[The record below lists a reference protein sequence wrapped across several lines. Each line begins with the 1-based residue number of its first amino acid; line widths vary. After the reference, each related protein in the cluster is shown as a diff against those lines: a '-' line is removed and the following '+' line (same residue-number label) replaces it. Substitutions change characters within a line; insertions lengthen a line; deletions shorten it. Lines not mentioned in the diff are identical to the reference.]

1 MYKDEAFMAKFAST
15 GEGVQVFA
23 DALVLNPGAI
33 SLADGARID
42 DYCRIEGGER
52 LQVGRYVHISS
63 FVSIFG
69 GGTCLLGDGA
79 AMAGGSR
86 IITGSD
92 QADAC
97 MSAAAPDAWRHVE
110 RYTNIADHLSF
121 VATNATVLPG
131 VSLGVGAILA
141 AGAVATKDVPAWEVW
156 GGVPAKKVGE
166 RDPEPLR
173 ARGVPV
179 DELQAQA
186 LQSLG

>member
-1 MYKDEAFMAKFAST
+1 MEQFAAV

-42 DYCRIEGGER
+42 DYCRLEGGER
-52 LQVGRYVHISS
+52 LHVGRYVHISS

-97 MSAAAPDAWRHVE
+97 MSAAAPIEWRHVE
-110 RYTNIADHLSF
+110 RYVNVADHLSF

-156 GGVPAKKVGE
+156 GGVPARKVGE

-179 DELQAQA
+179 DELIANPLRA
-186 LQSLG
+186 A

>member
-1 MYKDEAFMAKFAST
+1 MASMYKDASFMEQFAAV

-23 DALVLNPGAI
+23 DALVLSPGAI

-42 DYCRIEGGER
+42 DYCRLEGGER
-52 LQVGRYVHISS
+52 LHVGRYVHISS

-97 MSAAAPDAWRHVE
+97 MS
-110 RYTNIADHLSF
+110 
-121 VATNATVLPG
+121 
-131 VSLGVGAILA
+131 
-141 AGAVATKDVPAWEVW
+141 
-156 GGVPAKKVGE
+156 
-166 RDPEPLR
+166 
-173 ARGVPV
+173 
-179 DELQAQA
+179 
-186 LQSLG
+186 